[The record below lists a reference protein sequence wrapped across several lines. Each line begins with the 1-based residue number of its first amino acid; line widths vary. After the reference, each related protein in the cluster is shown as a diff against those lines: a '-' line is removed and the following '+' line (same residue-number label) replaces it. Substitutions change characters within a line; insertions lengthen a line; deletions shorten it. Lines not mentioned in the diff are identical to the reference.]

1 MVFFSLF
8 FLFFCPPISLM
19 DLATWRRSCHGIAD
33 RMVAP
38 RPGPLAS
45 HRPQAQLVADASP
58 PAIPWAR
65 LAHYWSA
72 CCFWNPPSP
81 PPPITSIAIAPPK
94 PGDASPPDQRRRRRR
109 ASHPPGTQPLP
120 RSSFVPA
127 VVHPFL
133 PILSSQQLRRF
144 VCLFV
149 CLFYLPPPHHH
160 KLTRL
165 IHWSCNM
172 Q

>member
-72 CCFWNPPSP
+72 CCFWNPPS
-81 PPPITSIAIAPPK
+81 
-94 PGDASPPDQRRRRRR
+94 
-109 ASHPPGTQPLP
+109 HPPGTQPLP
-120 RSSFVPA
+120 RSSFAPA
-127 VVHPFL
+127 VVPPFL
-133 PILSSQQLRRF
+133 PILGEICCFATLKF
-144 VCLFV
+144 GCLLLCHPV
-149 CLFYLPPPHHH
+149 SMTGGTICVYDLWVRWHNGEAH
-160 KLTRL
+160 K
-165 IHWSCNM
+165 
-172 Q
+172 

>member
-58 PAIPWAR
+58 PAIPWAC

-72 CCFWNPPSP
+72 CCFWNPPPLRGSATHNFHRHRSTKTWGRLPARPAPTP
-81 PPPITSIAIAPPK
+81 PTSIPSARYPAP
-94 PGDASPPDQRRRRRR
+94 S
-109 ASHPPGTQPLP
+109 
-120 RSSFVPA
+120 
-127 VVHPFL
+127 PFL
-133 PILSSQQLRRF
+133 FRSCCGSS
-144 VCLFV
+144 VPPYSGEPTTPSICLFV
-149 CLFYLPPPHHH
+149 CFIYGHHH
-160 KLTRL
+160 KLTD
-165 IHWSCNM
+165 
-172 Q
+172 

>member
-94 PGDASPPDQRRRRRR
+94 LGTPPRPTSADADDEHPIRQVPSPFPV
-109 ASHPPGTQPLP
+109 PLSLLLWFL
-120 RSSFVPA
+120 RSSLFWEKFA
-127 VVHPFL
+127 VL
-133 PILSSQQLRRF
+133 PLSNLAACYYAIP
-144 VCLFV
+144 CL
-149 CLFYLPPPHHH
+149 
-160 KLTRL
+160 
-165 IHWSCNM
+165 
-172 Q
+172 

>member
-1 MVFFSLF
+1 
-8 FLFFCPPISLM
+8 M

-58 PAIPWAR
+58 PAIPWAC

-72 CCFWNPPSP
+72 CCFWNPPPLRGSATHRHRSTKTWGRLP
-81 PPPITSIAIAPPK
+81 ARPAPTPTTSIPSARYPVP
-94 PGDASPPDQRRRRRR
+94 SPFPV
-109 ASHPPGTQPLP
+109 PLSLLLWFL
-120 RSSFVPA
+120 RSSLFWRANNSVD
-127 VVHPFL
+127 
-133 PILSSQQLRRF
+133 
-144 VCLFV
+144 LFV
-149 CLFYLPPPHHH
+149 CLFYLRTPPQTH
-160 KLTRL
+160 RL
-165 IHWSCNM
+165 IHWSCDM